1 MSAGRARSVL
11 AGVSLVRR
19 AGGAAFPAV
28 MVLFAVSSVGVVVEL
43 LIGNA
48 MLHEILRHGDSGGAS
63 TRIWVLLLV
72 VVVVA
77 GIVAFATAA
86 ATGMHRLLAER
97 CIRYCAEAVLQV
109 AARVPLREFD
119 DPSSTTASTGPVAIR

>member
-97 CIRYCAEAVLQV
+97 CIRYCAEAVVQV

-119 DPSSTTASTGPVAIR
+119 DPEFHDRIDRPVAIR